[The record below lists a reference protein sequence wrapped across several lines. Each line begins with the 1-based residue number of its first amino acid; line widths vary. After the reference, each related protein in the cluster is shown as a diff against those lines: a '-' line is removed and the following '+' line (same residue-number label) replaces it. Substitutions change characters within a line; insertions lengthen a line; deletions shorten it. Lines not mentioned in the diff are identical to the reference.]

1 MERRKAGLPVAPERN
16 GKNDRLLFVLSP
28 NDLVYVPEEGEHVD
42 SHLNLKRIYKMVSCS
57 GNRCCFVPE
66 RAAFPILDGKE
77 FGSHNK
83 VEIALSGE
91 NIKVVCKKIIV
102 NRLGIIKKIEQ

>member
-1 MERRKAGLPVAPERN
+1 M
-16 GKNDRLLFVLSP
+16 
-28 NDLVYVPEEGEHVD
+28 
-42 SHLNLKRIYKMVSCS
+42 KRIYKMVSS
-57 GNRCCFVPE
+57 YGDRCFFIPE
-66 RAAFPILDGKE
+66 RIALPILDAKE
-77 FGSHNK
+77 FGSQNK